1 MADNQMGANVDSTAG
16 KDVQRF
22 EWNYAPPPTPYDQVR
37 DNILSKFGRIT
48 LHSILH
54 PFIHSYNKLTV
65 INQQSVLNNWP
76 CIITPNHSSHMD
88 TMAVFSS
95 MPLKLVNRVFA
106 VAAMDYFYRNGFI
119 AFGSRLIANVIPL
132 DRTGVEKDGLRLS
145 LFKLKQN
152 CSVLIFPEGT
162 RSTTGDM
169 GQFKKGSIILSR
181 EARIPIIPAYISG
194 TLKSMPKSVK
204 FPRPEK
210 IGIIYGEPLR
220 FWETPHEHY
229 DAQDAAT
236 YLELRVKELKQ
247 KLEEGLIR

>member
-1 MADNQMGANVDSTAG
+1 MDTDINSTTA
-16 KDVQRF
+16 KDVQGF

-37 DNILSKFGRIT
+37 DNILSKFGRTT

-95 MPLKLVNRVFA
+95 MPLRLVNRVFA
-106 VAAMDYFYRNGFI
+106 VAAKDYFYRNGFI

-132 DRTGVEKDGLRLS
+132 DRTGFEKEGLRLA
-145 LFKLKQN
+145 LFKLKEN
-152 CSVLIFPEGT
+152 SSVLIFPEGT
-162 RSTTGDM
+162 RSTSGDM
-169 GQFKKGSIILSR
+169 GQFKKGAIILSR
-181 EARIPIIPAYISG
+181 EARIPIVPAYISG

-210 IGIIYGEPLR
+210 IDIIYGKPLR
-220 FWETPHEHY
+220 FWETPHENY
-229 DAQDAAT
+229 SNQDAAT

-247 KLEEGLIR
+247 KLEEVS

>member
-1 MADNQMGANVDSTAG
+1 MVNNRKEA
-16 KDVQRF
+16 KDTSRSEPDGF
-22 EWNYAPPPTPYDQVR
+22 EWNYAPPPTPYDLVR
-37 DNILSKFGRIT
+37 DNILSKFGRSV

-54 PFIHSYNKLTV
+54 PFIHSYNRLTV
-65 INQQSVLNNWP
+65 INKENVLNNWP

-88 TMAVFSS
+88 TMTVFSS

-132 DRTGVEKDGLRLS
+132 DRTGVEKDGLRLA
-145 LFKLKQN
+145 LFKLKEN

-162 RSTTGDM
+162 RSVTGDM
-169 GQFKKGSIILSR
+169 GLFKKGAVILSR
-181 EARIPIIPAYISG
+181 EAKLPIIPAYISG

-210 IGIIYGEPLR
+210 IGIIYGKPLS
-220 FWETPHEHY
+220 FWEPPLENL
-229 DAQDAAT
+229 DNQNAAS
-236 YLELRVKELKQ
+236 YLETCVKELKNT
-247 KLEEGLIR
+247 LEEVG